1 MLLFRPG
8 LQNINNY
15 TMLYNAHLL
24 PSVVLSLL
32 LIQIT
37 RNFTFAPPS
46 IQLSTLS
53 INSTSTYTFGLNRRY
68 DNNLFDTPWNT
79 EPVPGGAT
87 IDVYFPVEYRV
98 LTRDGGLPV
107 CNTIVINDE
116 LVGGTFGVSVSGVAG
131 ALVIKISGAIPN
143 DLAIATATVVI
154 DGILNPS
161 PAVTTGAFTIKIG
174 ND

>member
-1 MLLFRPG
+1 M
-8 LQNINNY
+8 
-15 TMLYNAHLL
+15 
-24 PSVVLSLL
+24 
-32 LIQIT
+32 
-37 RNFTFAPPS
+37 
-46 IQLSTLS
+46 
-53 INSTSTYTFGLNRRY
+53 
-68 DNNLFDTPWNT
+68 
-79 EPVPGGAT
+79 
-87 IDVYFPVEYRV
+87 